1 MTKVVFKQ
9 AFDISNID
17 LTQFVGGQVDSFSST
32 EVQLSTEFYS
42 ATVFGTGMG
51 YNFLT
56 GNYTGTV
63 QGVEAA
69 YQGDLLF
76 SAKKINVALDVLLD
90 HKDDPQALLND
101 FFGGSD
107 SFTGSKGNDVLSRF
121 GGKDTI
127 VAGKGSDVL
136 IGGADRDILT
146 GGIESDSFL
155 YLAASDSTKA
165 APDLI
170 TDLGNTD
177 NINLSLLDVLG
188 DVTSSY
194 NAGSDVTS
202 FKIDVDGDG
211 NAEMLIQ
218 ATGNHTDFNNFLI

>member
-17 LTQFVGGQVDSFSST
+17 LTQFVGGQIDSFSST
-32 EVQLSTEFYS
+32 EVRLSTEFYS

-76 SAKKINVALDVLLD
+76 SAKKINVALDVQLD
-90 HKDDPQALLND
+90 HKDDPRALLND

-107 SFTGSKGNDVLSRF
+107 SFTGSKGNDVLSGF

-146 GGIESDSFL
+146 GGVESDSFL

>member
-17 LTQFVGGQVDSFSST
+17 LTQFVGGDVDSISASQVRLSSG
-32 EVQLSTEFYS
+32 LFS

-51 YNFLT
+51 YNFFT
-56 GNYTGTV
+56 DNYTGTV
-63 QGVEAA
+63 QGIDAA
-69 YQGDLLF
+69 YDGGLLF
-76 SAKKINVALDVLLD
+76 SARKINVALDVLID
-90 HKDDPQALLND
+90 HKNDPEALLND
-101 FFGGSD
+101 FFGGAD
-107 SFTGSKGNDVLSRF
+107 SFTGSKFDDVLSGF

-146 GGIESDSFL
+146 GGVESDSFL

-170 TDLGNTD
+170 TDLDNTD
-177 NINLSLLDVLG
+177 NINLTLLGVQG

-194 NAGSDVTS
+194 SAGSDITS

-211 NAEMLIQ
+211 SAEMLIQ
-218 ATGNHTDFNNFLI
+218 ATGNHTDFNNFLM